1 MCWTEENTLNDNEK
15 IILIADDIEL
25 NRAIIAEIFN
35 KNYRIIE
42 VENGRKVLDAIAVHG
57 RAIKMVPVSYTH
69 LDVYKRQA

>member
-1 MCWTEENTLNDNEK
+1 MNDNEK

-57 RAIKMVPVSYTH
+57 RAIKMVLLDIIMPVMRFYR
-69 LDVYKRQA
+69 LWLGMDG